1 MVYFQ
6 ETWLEFATLEGS
18 RYHTS
23 SKVRCFQEV
32 DIYKIQYVF
41 TQPFIL
47 GEISNDLNSK
57 VVFFSHKILGFVSQP
72 TAVIF
77 FRTEKNHPLILF
89 GMERCNHPRKGPT
102 MKVAPLKTW
111 SFASRWVSLLALLLD
126 GYCVFLTQK
135 KTEIGSVVLFFLIL
149 PGLSP
154 PEFPS
159 VVDSPLDLGEPFEP
173 EKNPYKMARWIQ
185 L

>member
-1 MVYFQ
+1 MQ
-6 ETWLEFATLEGS
+6 SPTKRANDEGS
-18 RYHTS
+18 
-23 SKVRCFQEV
+23 
-32 DIYKIQYVF
+32 
-41 TQPFIL
+41 
-47 GEISNDLNSK
+47 
-57 VVFFSHKILGFVSQP
+57 
-72 TAVIF
+72 
-77 FRTEKNHPLILF
+77 
-89 GMERCNHPRKGPT
+89 
-102 MKVAPLKTW
+102 PLKDLKFCLQMSVIT
-111 SFASRWVSLLALLLD
+111 SFVVRWLL
-126 GYCVFLTQK
+126 CFFNTK

>member
-135 KTEIGSVVLFFLIL
+135 KQRLAQLFCFFWFCRGFHPQNSPVWLTL
-149 PGLSP
+149 P
-154 PEFPS
+154 
-159 VVDSPLDLGEPFEP
+159 
-173 EKNPYKMARWIQ
+173 
-185 L
+185 